1 MRAPTRASV
10 RAVAGLCVLLAG
22 SLGLVGCATLRG
34 TMGGYLTGPRG
45 ISRSQQRL
53 RHALSTGDFKA
64 ALAWRESDALLRQLD
79 VGIASYYAAQFARS
93 AAAFD
98 TAALLADDRVTAS
111 LSKDAL
117 ALVTNDMARPY
128 QPRRTERL
136 FIPYYGML
144 AYARLDQWEEAAV
157 EARRL
162 VGLLAQYADD
172 RAEEERALHASLNE
186 LAGAVFERAGE
197 RNDARVAYRATRAL
211 MPTRSVRDSAPLG
224 DEVGELLVV
233 VERGFVAHLTTETM
247 ELELGGA
254 QDDRRRRVTVPG
266 GDWGRDTL
274 RRSGGTALLRTASAV
289 MATSMP
295 TYGRPRQDDDDDDD
309 DRYHVTIAFPAMRRS
324 PPPWGG
330 AVRVGVDDDTMSHRG
345 VVAVVDD
352 GRAADQRRERA
363 GIVTRA
369 AARAAAKY
377 AVAKA
382 IEDKKGEVAGSLA
395 NLGASLLERADV
407 RSWHLLPQE
416 ITLARLRLPA
426 GTHRVQLRVGEGTE
440 TRVVDL
446 GTIAVRAGK
455 LSLIPVRLWQA
466 PAPTPAPAPADSLHP

>member
-45 ISRSQQRL
+45 ITRSQHRL

-64 ALAWRESDALLRQLD
+64 VLAWPESDALLRQLD
-79 VGIASYYAAQFARS
+79 VGIASYYAAQFTRS

-98 TAALLADDRVTAS
+98 TAALLADDRITAS

-144 AYARLDQWEEAAV
+144 AYARLDQWQEAAV

-172 RAEEERALHASLNE
+172 RAEEERTLYASLNE

-197 RNDARVAYRATRAL
+197 RNDARVAYRAARAL
-211 MPTRSVRDSAPLG
+211 APARSVRDSAPLG
-224 DEVGELLVV
+224 EELGELVVV
-233 VERGFVAHLTTETM
+233 VERGFVAHLATETM

-254 QDDRRRRVTVPG
+254 RDDRPRRVDVAG
-266 GDWGRDTL
+266 GDWGHDTL
-274 RRSGGTALLRTASAV
+274 GRSNGSGLLRKASAV
-289 MATSMP
+289 MTTSMP
-295 TYGRPRQDDDDDDD
+295 TYGRSRQDDDDDD
-309 DRYHVTIAFPAMRRS
+309 DRYHVTIAFPAMRRA

-330 AVRVGVDDDTMSHRG
+330 AVRVGVDDDTASQRG

-352 GRAADQRRERA
+352 GRAADERRERA

-377 AVAKA
+377 AVTKA
-382 IEDKKGEVAGSLA
+382 IEDKKGEVAGNLA

-416 ITLARLRLPA
+416 ITLVRLRLPA
-426 GTHRVQLRVGEGTE
+426 GTHRVQLRVGDGAE
-440 TRVVDL
+440 TRVVEL
-446 GTIAVRAGK
+446 GTIAVRAGR
-455 LSLIPVRLWQA
+455 LSLFPVRRWQA
-466 PAPTPAPAPADSLHP
+466 PAPAPAPADSLHP